1 MNDRREE
8 EGMTEERRE
17 RIKKGRKDGRTDGH
31 KEGKVVR
38 KLRIGLQNR
47 KEELDGDTN

>member
-17 RIKKGRKDGRTDGH
+17 RIKKGRMDGQ

-38 KLRIGLQNR
+38 KLRIELQNR
-47 KEELDGDTN
+47 KEELDGDAN

>member
-1 MNDRREE
+1 MKEGGKE

-17 RIKKGRKDGRTDGH
+17 RIKKGRMDGQ